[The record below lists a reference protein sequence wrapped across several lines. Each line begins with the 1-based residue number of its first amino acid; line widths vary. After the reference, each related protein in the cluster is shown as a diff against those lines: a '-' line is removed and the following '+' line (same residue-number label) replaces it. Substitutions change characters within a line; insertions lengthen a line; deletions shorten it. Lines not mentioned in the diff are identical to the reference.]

1 MRNED
6 MIETVRKKFER
17 LAGVLDERGHRVWA
31 AVEAEALGFGGQSI
45 VAKATGLSR
54 TTLHHEGL
62 EKAQDPPANHRVR
75 IREAGGGRKKL
86 TQQEP
91 KLLSALEALVEPT
104 TRGDPES
111 ALRWTCRSTRQLAA
125 ALKAQGYRIG
135 HQTVASLLDDLGY
148 SLQGNQKTT
157 EGSSH
162 PDRDAQFKY
171 IQRRV
176 EEFQSRGQPVVSVDT
191 KKKEHIGDVKN
202 NGKEWRP
209 KGNPERVRVYDFVD
223 KTLGKANPYG
233 VYDTTANV
241 GWVSVGVDHDT
252 AEFAV
257 ETLRRWWEKM
267 GRSRYPTATELL
279 VTADGGGSN
288 GARVRLWKVALQ
300 RLADQTGLR
309 ISVCHF
315 PPGTSKWN
323 KIEHRMFSYISL
335 NWRGKPLISHEVIV
349 NLIAGTTTRTGLKI
363 QAELDI
369 NVYPKGIQVTN
380 KELEKVQIQKADFH
394 GEWNYTILPLI

>member
-1 MRNED
+1 M
-6 MIETVRKKFER
+6 
-17 LAGVLDERGHRVWA
+17 
-31 AVEAEALGFGGQSI
+31 
-45 VAKATGLSR
+45 
-54 TTLHHEGL
+54 
-62 EKAQDPPANHRVR
+62 
-75 IREAGGGRKKL
+75 
-86 TQQEP
+86 
-91 KLLSALEALVEPT
+91 
-104 TRGDPES
+104 
-111 ALRWTCRSTRQLAA
+111 
-125 ALKAQGYRIG
+125 
-135 HQTVASLLDDLGY
+135 
-148 SLQGNQKTT
+148 
-157 EGSSH
+157 
-162 PDRDAQFKY
+162 
-171 IQRRV
+171 
-176 EEFQSRGQPVVSVDT
+176 DT
-191 KKKEHIGDVKN
+191 KKKEHVGDFKN

-233 VYDTTANV
+233 VYDTTANA

-252 AEFAV
+252 TEFAV

-267 GRSRYPTATELL
+267 GCLRYPAATELL

-288 GARVRLWKVALQ
+288 GTRVRLWKVALQ

-349 NLIAGTTTRTGLKI
+349 NLIAGTTTKTGLKI
-363 QAELDI
+363 QAELDT
-369 NVYPKGIQVTN
+369 NVYPKGIQVTD

-394 GEWNYTILPLI
+394 CEWNYTILPLI

>member
-6 MIETVRKKFER
+6 MIETVRKKFEHM
-17 LAGVLDERGHRVWA
+17 AGVLDERGRRVWA
-31 AVEAEALGFGGQSI
+31 AVEAEALGYGGQSI

-54 TTLHHEGL
+54 TTLHSEGL
-62 EKAQDPPANHRVR
+62 EKAQDPPANHRIR
-75 IREAGGGRKKL
+75 IRKEGGGRKKL

-191 KKKEHIGDVKN
+191 KKKEHVGDFKN

-241 GWVSVGVDHDT
+241 GWVSVDVDHDT

-267 GRSRYPTATELL
+267 GLSQYPVATELL

-288 GARVRLWKVALQ
+288 GTRVRLWKVALQ

-363 QAELDI
+363 QAELDT
-369 NVYPKGIQVTN
+369 NVYPKGIQVTD